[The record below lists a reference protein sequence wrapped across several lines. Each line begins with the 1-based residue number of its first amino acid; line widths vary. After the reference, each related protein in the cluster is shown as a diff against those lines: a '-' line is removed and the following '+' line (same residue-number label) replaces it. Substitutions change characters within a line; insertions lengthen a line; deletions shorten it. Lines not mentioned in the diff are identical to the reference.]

1 MLSVKYY
8 LISPQQAYSILLALY
23 CRNCSTFNV
32 GLIRRMKVHLSKD
45 VTHPTDMNF
54 HLNYSAV
61 INCQNK
67 FKFKVTNYNTFALK
81 IYSKFI
87 EFTI

>member
-8 LISPQQAYSILLALY
+8 LISPQQAYNILLALL
-23 CRNCSTFNV
+23 T
-32 GLIRRMKVHLSKD
+32 ID
-45 VTHPTDMNF
+45 VTHPSDMNF

-61 INCQNK
+61 MKCQNN
-67 FKFKVTNYNTFALK
+67 FKFKVRNYNTFALK
-81 IYSKFI
+81 MYTKFI